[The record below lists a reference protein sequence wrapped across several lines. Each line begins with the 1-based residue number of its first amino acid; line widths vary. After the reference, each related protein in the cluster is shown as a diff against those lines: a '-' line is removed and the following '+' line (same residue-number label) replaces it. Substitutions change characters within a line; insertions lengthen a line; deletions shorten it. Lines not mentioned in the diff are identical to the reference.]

1 MIKYFKPFV
10 FILCLLPLGI
20 IILDIYYNNLGAEP
34 VKKIMNHFGE
44 WTLIFICLTLTM
56 SPLKR
61 ITNLG
66 FWIKFRRMLG
76 LFVFFYATI
85 HLLTYVGLDYRF
97 DWDPIINDVLKKK
110 YIFIGFSAWLLLIPL
125 AITSSQKMIKILG
138 RNWKNLHRLVY
149 VIAIFGSLHYIW
161 LSKTIFFKPFVF
173 IICLWPLGTII
184 LDIYYND
191 LGAEP
196 VKKIMNHFGEWTLI
210 FICLTLS
217 MSPLKRITNLSFW
230 IKFRRMLGLFV
241 FFYATIHLLTYV
253 GLDYRFDWEPIIND
267 VLKKKYVFIGFS
279 AWLLLIPLA
288 ATSSQKMIR
297 ILKHNWKNLH
307 RLVYVIA
314 IFGSLHYI
322 WLSKTIFF
330 KPLIYTL
337 IIVVLLALRIKIKK
351 RDVNYG

>member
-10 FILCLLPLGI
+10 FIICLWPLGT

-44 WTLIFICLTLTM
+44 WTLIFICLTL
-56 SPLKR
+56 
-61 ITNLG
+61 
-66 FWIKFRRMLG
+66 
-76 LFVFFYATI
+76 A
-85 HLLTYVGLDYRF
+85 
-97 DWDPIINDVLKKK
+97 
-110 YIFIGFSAWLLLIPL
+110 
-125 AITSSQKMIKILG
+125 
-138 RNWKNLHRLVY
+138 
-149 VIAIFGSLHYIW
+149 
-161 LSKTIFFKPFVF
+161 
-173 IICLWPLGTII
+173 
-184 LDIYYND
+184 
-191 LGAEP
+191 
-196 VKKIMNHFGEWTLI
+196 
-210 FICLTLS
+210 

-267 VLKKKYVFIGFS
+267 VLKKKYIFIGFS

-297 ILKHNWKNLH
+297 ILRHNWKNLH
-307 RLVYVIA
+307 RLIYAIA

-330 KPLIYTL
+330 KPLIYTA

-351 RDVNYG
+351 RDINYG

>member
-1 MIKYFKPFV
+1 MIKYFKLFV
-10 FILCLLPLGI
+10 FILCLWPLGT

-61 ITNLG
+61 ITNLS

-76 LFVFFYATI
+76 LFVFFYATV
-85 HLLTYVGLDYRF
+85 HLLTYIGLDYRF

-161 LSKTIFFKPFVF
+161 LSKTIFFKP
-173 IICLWPLGTII
+173 
-184 LDIYYND
+184 
-191 LGAEP
+191 
-196 VKKIMNHFGEWTLI
+196 
-210 FICLTLS
+210 
-217 MSPLKRITNLSFW
+217 
-230 IKFRRMLGLFV
+230 
-241 FFYATIHLLTYV
+241 
-253 GLDYRFDWEPIIND
+253 
-267 VLKKKYVFIGFS
+267 
-279 AWLLLIPLA
+279 
-288 ATSSQKMIR
+288 
-297 ILKHNWKNLH
+297 
-307 RLVYVIA
+307 LV
-314 IFGSLHYI
+314 
-322 WLSKTIFF
+322 
-330 KPLIYTL
+330 YTL
-337 IIVVLLALRIKIKK
+337 IIVVLFALRIRIKK

>member
-97 DWDPIINDVLKKK
+97 DWEPIINDVLKKK

-138 RNWKNLHRLVY
+138 RNWKNLH
-149 VIAIFGSLHYIW
+149 
-161 LSKTIFFKPFVF
+161 K
-173 IICLWPLGTII
+173 
-184 LDIYYND
+184 
-191 LGAEP
+191 
-196 VKKIMNHFGEWTLI
+196 
-210 FICLTLS
+210 
-217 MSPLKRITNLSFW
+217 
-230 IKFRRMLGLFV
+230 
-241 FFYATIHLLTYV
+241 
-253 GLDYRFDWEPIIND
+253 
-267 VLKKKYVFIGFS
+267 
-279 AWLLLIPLA
+279 
-288 ATSSQKMIR
+288 
-297 ILKHNWKNLH
+297 
-307 RLVYVIA
+307 LVYVIA